1 MCKLKKG
8 KFAEVLK
15 SVGLKKTKHRI
26 LLLDLFHQSE
36 KFLTADDLYLKAK
49 DIDDSI
55 SLSTIYRI
63 LDSFVESSIVSPV
76 SLDNQKQLSYELKH
90 EDHAHHLI
98 CTECH
103 KVIHVH
109 ACPVHKFEES
119 LEKEHHFHVT
129 KHKLEFYG
137 VCEECM
143 DEKAIN

>member
-1 MCKLKKG
+1 MKKG
-8 KFAEVLK
+8 KFGDLLK

-26 LLLDLFHQSE
+26 LLLDLFHQSDG
-36 KFLTADDLYLKAK
+36 FLTADDLYSKAK

-55 SLSTIYRI
+55 SLSTVYRI
-63 LDSFVESSIVSPV
+63 LESFVECAIVSPV
-76 SLDNQKQLSYELKH
+76 SLDHEKQLYYELKH
-90 EDHAHHLI
+90 EEHAHHLI

-109 ACPVHKFEES
+109 ACPVHSFEES

-143 DEKAIN
+143 HEKEGH

>member
-1 MCKLKKG
+1 MKKG
-8 KFAEVLK
+8 KFGDLLK

-26 LLLDLFHQSE
+26 LILDLFHQVDS
-36 KFLTADDLYLKAK
+36 FVTADDLYKKAIE
-49 DIDDSI
+49 IDDSI
-55 SLSTIYRI
+55 SLSTVYRI
-63 LDSFVESSIVSPV
+63 LDSFVECSIVSPV
-76 SLDNQKQLSYELKH
+76 SLDNEKQLYYELKH
-90 EDHAHHLI
+90 EKHAHHLI

-109 ACPVHKFEES
+109 SCPVSSFEES

-143 DEKAIN
+143 HEKETF